1 MADDSDS
8 CVRAGQIDFKRQ
20 LKFDKPRYI
29 FTKKH
34 KQKSKTQILYDK
46 KNNEL
51 YKYFM
56 EKYNYNMKQ
65 WTGLLM
71 TSLSTDL
78 IHMVLYKR
86 TSVLFT

>member
-8 CVRAGQIDFKRQ
+8 CVRAEQIDFKRQ

-29 FTKKH
+29 FTKNTNKTRKH
-34 KQKSKTQILYDK
+34 KYCTTKKTMNYINVL
-46 KNNEL
+46 
-51 YKYFM
+51 M
-56 EKYNYNMKQ
+56 EKYNHNMKQ
-65 WTGLLM
+65 WIGLLM

-78 IHMVLYKR
+78 IHMVLYKI